1 MLSLSQEASSPWE
14 RFALGGLAAVTLT
27 AYFYC
32 SAVSSSWGLWVY
44 LLCWAAVLA
53 VRPSLIL
60 EHFQGW
66 LIWLLPA
73 LCMLSTAWSRWQS
86 LTFKQATEYIVF
98 TLAVMTMAK
107 VVGRRST
114 LLAVIAALVVVVGIS
129 LATGTGGRLFSSPGT
144 IALRGIYASKN
155 FLVFNCA
162 VLSVSALVGA
172 LDKGFPLVAR
182 LFCVG
187 AICLGVIVG
196 YMGHSLGGLVA
207 MVVAMMFV
215 LVTALGSRLAMSLRF
230 SLVALLLAT
239 ITVIV
244 VGFLVVPP
252 DLLGEAL
259 RSVGKSSDL
268 TGRTLL
274 WAQAQ
279 LEMEQ
284 HPWLGIG
291 FAAYWHPEFYDALGL
306 YRALGIDAMTGF
318 HFHNLFYESAV
329 ELGYVGVLVMAITL
343 LSITGKGLARFVINP
358 SISSSFTLGVMTL
371 LLSRVYL
378 EVDFL
383 SPFSEGTFLVTLCYA
398 FLKPDPVVLGSRAKL
413 SFRNDDITL
422 QLRNPELQEGVATP
436 R

>member
-1 MLSLSQEASSPWE
+1 
-14 RFALGGLAAVTLT
+14 LGLP
-27 AYFYC
+27 
-32 SAVSSSWGLWVY
+32 
-44 LLCWAAVLA
+44 AVL
-53 VRPSLIL
+53 
-60 EHFQGW
+60 G
-66 LIWLLPA
+66 
-73 LCMLSTAWSRWQS
+73 C
-86 LTFKQATEYIVF
+86 
-98 TLAVMTMAK
+98 
-107 VVGRRST
+107 RSGGE
-114 LLAVIAALVVVVGIS
+114 AESVI
-129 LATGTGGRLFSSPGT
+129 
-144 IALRGIYASKN
+144 
-155 FLVFNCA
+155 
-162 VLSVSALVGA
+162 
-172 LDKGFPLVAR
+172 
-182 LFCVG
+182 
-187 AICLGVIVG
+187 
-196 YMGHSLGGLVA
+196 
-207 MVVAMMFV
+207 AMMFV
-215 LVTALGSRLAMSLRF
+215 LVTALGSKLTMSLRF

-244 VGFLVVPP
+244 VGFLVIPP

-268 TGRTLL
+268 TGRTIL
-274 WAQAQ
+274 WAQAR

-343 LSITGKGLARFVINP
+343 LTITGKGLARFVTDP

-383 SPFSEGTFLVTLCYA
+383 SPFSEGTFLVTRCYA
-398 FLKPDPVVLGSRAKL
+398 FLKPDRVALGSRAKP
-413 SFRNDDITL
+413 SFRTDDLLKFRDDEMREET
-422 QLRNPELQEGVATP
+422 ATS